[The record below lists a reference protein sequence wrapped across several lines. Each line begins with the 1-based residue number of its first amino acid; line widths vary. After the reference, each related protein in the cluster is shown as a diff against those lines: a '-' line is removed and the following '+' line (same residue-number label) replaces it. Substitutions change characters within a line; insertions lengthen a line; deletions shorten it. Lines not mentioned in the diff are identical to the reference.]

1 LTRIEPL
8 TAPEQD
14 KAPLQERTISD
25 VETLKALSDPVR
37 LRILETM
44 VQAPDEDWTVKRIAA
59 ALGVGPTKLYH
70 HIGILEEREFIR
82 PAGTRVVSGIIETR
96 YRIAQLSVRLDRSLL
111 TGAAVDEAAAA
122 FDDVLRTVFDTAR
135 EDVGRALRAG
145 RMSLE
150 AEPGASGV
158 SGASPADPDAS
169 GGILR
174 QDLTRLSPA
183 RAAELKARLAALLNE
198 FEADATGDE
207 APDALPFGLLVAM
220 YPVTDTRQEP
230 TDD

>member
-1 LTRIEPL
+1 MTALEPEL
-8 TAPEQD
+8 
-14 KAPLQERTISD
+14 APLPERTISD

-59 ALGVGPTKLYH
+59 ALEVGPTKLYH
-70 HIGILEEREFIR
+70 HIGILEERGFIR
-82 PAGTRVVSGIIETR
+82 PAGQRVVSGIIETR

-111 TGAAVDEAAAA
+111 AGSAVDETAAA
-122 FDDVLRTVFDTAR
+122 FDDVLRTIFDTAR
-135 EDVGRALRAG
+135 EDVARALRAG
-145 RMSLE
+145 RMALE
-150 AEPGASGV
+150 SDR
-158 SGASPADPDAS
+158 ADA

-183 RAAELKARLAALLNE
+183 RSTELRRRLTDLLNE
-198 FEADATGDE
+198 FEADAAGDE
-207 APDALPFGLLVAM
+207 APDAQPVGVLVAM
-220 YPVTDTRQEP
+220 YPVTDTRVER

>member
-1 LTRIEPL
+1 MAADEQEPAIV
-8 TAPEQD
+8 AP
-14 KAPLQERTISD
+14 AAERTISD

-44 VQAPDEDWTVKRIAA
+44 IQAPDDAWTVKRIAA

-70 HIGILEEREFIR
+70 HIGILEEHAFIH

-111 TGAAVDEAAAA
+111 AGGTTDESAAAVN
-122 FDDVLRTVFDTAR
+122 DVIRSIFDTVS
-135 EDVGRALRAG
+135 EDVSRAMRSGEMRLDAAG
-145 RMSLE
+145 
-150 AEPGASGV
+150 EPSR
-158 SGASPADPDAS
+158 
-169 GGILR
+169 GILR

-183 RAAELKARLAALLNE
+183 RAEELRTRLTDLLNE
-198 FEADATGDE
+198 FEGDADGEDDAT
-207 APDALPFGLLVAM
+207 AVPFGLLVAL
-220 YPVTDTRQEP
+220 YPVTDTREEP

>member
-1 LTRIEPL
+1 LTEVEPL
-8 TAPEQD
+8 TALEPEL
-14 KAPLQERTISD
+14 APLPERTISD

-59 ALGVGPTKLYH
+59 ALEVGPTKLYH
-70 HIGILEEREFIR
+70 HIGILEERGFIR
-82 PAGTRVVSGIIETR
+82 PAGQRVVSGIIETR

-111 TGAAVDEAAAA
+111 TGGATDETAAA
-122 FDDVLRTVFDTAR
+122 FEDVLRTVFETAR
-135 EDVGRALRAG
+135 EDVGRALRSGQMA
-145 RMSLE
+145 LE
-150 AEPGASGV
+150 S
-158 SGASPADPDAS
+158 DRPDA

-183 RAAELKARLAALLNE
+183 RSAELRRRLIELLNE
-198 FEADATGDE
+198 FEADADGDD
-207 APDALPFGLLVAM
+207 APDAQPVGILVAL
-220 YPVTDTRQEP
+220 YPVTDTRLER

>member
-1 LTRIEPL
+1 MAADEQEPAIV
-8 TAPEQD
+8 AP
-14 KAPLQERTISD
+14 AAERTISD

-44 VQAPDEDWTVKRIAA
+44 IQAPDDAWTVKRIAA

-70 HIGILEEREFIR
+70 HIGILEEHAFIH

-111 TGAAVDEAAAA
+111 AGGTTDENAAAVN
-122 FDDVLRTVFDTAR
+122 DVIRSIFDTVS
-135 EDVGRALRAG
+135 EDVSRAMRSGEMRLDAAG
-145 RMSLE
+145 
-150 AEPGASGV
+150 EPSR
-158 SGASPADPDAS
+158 
-169 GGILR
+169 GILR

-183 RAAELKARLAALLNE
+183 RAEELRTRLTDLLNE
-198 FEADATGDE
+198 FEGDADGEDDAT
-207 APDALPFGLLVAM
+207 AVPFGLLVAL
-220 YPVTDTRQEP
+220 YPVTDTREEP